1 MVFYHPF
8 HARIYTDFRH
18 KLYVSI
24 FTIEIHRE
32 IKFSD
37 DAGWRMR
44 EMEIRRVQVT
54 GGASFVVTLPKDW
67 AESQKIVKN
76 DPVGLVVQ
84 PDGTLLITKKITE
97 DPEQRV
103 KEIDS
108 STIADPAFLFRML
121 IGAYI
126 TGFTVIHIT
135 AKQRFPPF
143 VRTVVRDFT
152 RMTIGQEV
160 VEETE
165 TSITIKDL
173 LNPSEMPF
181 DNTLKRMFVIIKNM
195 HEDAI
200 TALDTHNRSL
210 AMDVI
215 NRDTD
220 VDRLNWLIARQTNMI
235 LQNASLSRKMGI
247 SPNMAMN
254 YTMISRIT
262 ERVGDHA
269 VRIAEH
275 SLPIIDVDFDKKFI
289 NAIKKSSALSLEIF
303 DRSIISFFNA
313 DMKEA
318 HRNIESLTALE
329 DICGDINNMVLKQ
342 DALVAL
348 NIAYISESIR
358 RAGEYAGDISETVIN
373 LLVEDEITP
382 SRAKIRK

>member
-1 MVFYHPF
+1 
-8 HARIYTDFRH
+8 
-18 KLYVSI
+18 
-24 FTIEIHRE
+24 
-32 IKFSD
+32 
-37 DAGWRMR
+37 MR
-44 EMEIRRVQVT
+44 DMEIRRVQVT

-67 AESQKIVKN
+67 ADAQKIAKN

-97 DPEQRV
+97 ESVQRV
-103 KEIDS
+103 KEIES
-108 STIADPAFLFRML
+108 STITDPAFLFRML

-126 TGFTVIHIT
+126 TGFTVIRIT
-135 AKQRFPPF
+135 TKVRFSPF

-152 RMTIGQEV
+152 QMTIGQEV

-165 TSITIKDL
+165 TTITIKDL
-173 LNPSEMPF
+173 LNPSEMPY
-181 DNTLKRMFVIIKNM
+181 DNTLKRMFVIIKTM

-200 TALDTHNRSL
+200 TALETHNRTL
-210 AMDVI
+210 ATDVI

-220 VDRLNWLIARQTNMI
+220 ADRLNWLIARQTNMI

-254 YTMISRIT
+254 YYMLSRII

-275 SLPIIDVDFDKKFI
+275 SLPIIDVDFDRKFM
-289 NAIKKSSALSLEIF
+289 NVIKKASALSLEIF
-303 DRSIISFFNA
+303 NRSIVSFFNA

-329 DICGDINNMVLKQ
+329 NICRDINNMVLKQ

-373 LLVEDEITP
+373 LLVEDEIAP